1 VNAPQ
6 AGCQRS
12 ERWRFDE
19 GRVRNA
25 GYTLRIENGSA
36 RPPGNASADAAN
48 ANVTSITNTPLT
60 TPADETPQQPGLV
73 ARTKDRVIE
82 SMSYVGGLSD
92 LAVQTIQQAV
102 RGPIERDILMAQFDA
117 IGVSSMS
124 IVAITSLFIGMV
136 LALQTAYSLAEF
148 GGALF
153 IGKVV
158 SLSLVRELAPVLM
171 SLMVGGRVGAGITA
185 EIGTMKVTEQI
196 DALRALATNPV
207 RKLVVPKVI
216 ATTLTLPLL
225 TVLANFIGILGGL
238 IIAVGSLHLTANFYI
253 RSVVETVKYNDL
265 ASGIGKTFFF
275 GFAIGLIAC
284 FNGLRTSGGA
294 DGVGRSTTATVVTA
308 SITVLIM
315 DFFLTKLFLFIF

>member
-1 VNAPQ
+1 
-6 AGCQRS
+6 
-12 ERWRFDE
+12 
-19 GRVRNA
+19 
-25 GYTLRIENGSA
+25 
-36 RPPGNASADAAN
+36 
-48 ANVTSITNTPLT
+48 VTSIFQST
-60 TPADETPQQPGLV
+60 TAPAPAEPAAAPQSRGLFH
-73 ARTKDRVIE
+73 RVKGHIDDALLHL
-82 SMSYVGGLSD
+82 GGIAD
-92 LAVQTIQQAV
+92 LAGETIQQFLRKPV
-102 RGPIERDILMAQFDA
+102 DRTIVIAQFDQ
-117 IGVSSMS
+117 IGVRSMS

-136 LALQTAYSLAEF
+136 LALQTAYSLEEF

-171 SLMVGGRVGAGITA
+171 ALMVGGRVGAGIAA
-185 EIGTMKVTEQI
+185 ELGTMKVTEQI

-207 RKLVVPKVI
+207 RKLVVPRVL
-216 ATTLTLPLL
+216 ATTIMMPLL
-225 TVLANFIGILGGL
+225 TTLACFIGIIGGL
-238 IIAVGSLHLTANFYI
+238 IIAVGSLHLSSNFYI
-253 RSVVETVKYNDL
+253 RSVIETVKYNDL

-284 FNGLRTSGGA
+284 YNGLSTTGGA